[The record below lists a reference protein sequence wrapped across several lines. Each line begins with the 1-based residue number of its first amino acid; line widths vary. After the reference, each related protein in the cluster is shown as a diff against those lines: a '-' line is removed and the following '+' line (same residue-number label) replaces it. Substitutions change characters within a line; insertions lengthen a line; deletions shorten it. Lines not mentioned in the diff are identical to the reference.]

1 MTRSWTQGST
11 YVHGHNIVHCDVKP
25 ANIFVTRDGTG
36 VLGDFDVSQ
45 DDNTRATMATL
56 AATKAVVGA
65 TWDYMA
71 PELVSSAATK
81 VMKIQF

>member
-1 MTRSWTQGST
+1 M
-11 YVHGHNIVHCDVKP
+11 HCDVKP

-45 DDNTRATMATL
+45 DDNTRATMATAA

-81 VMKIQF
+81 VMINQF

>member
-1 MTRSWTQGST
+1 MTCSWTQGLT

-45 DDNTRATMATL
+45 DDNTRATMASA
-56 AATKAVVGA
+56 AATKVVVGA

-71 PELVSSAATK
+71 PELVSSGATK
-81 VMKIQF
+81 VMRNQF